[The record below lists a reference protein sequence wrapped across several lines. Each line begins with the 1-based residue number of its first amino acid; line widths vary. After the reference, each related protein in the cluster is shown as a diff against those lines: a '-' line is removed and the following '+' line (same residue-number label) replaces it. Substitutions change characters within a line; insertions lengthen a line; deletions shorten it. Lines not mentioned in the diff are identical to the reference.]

1 MRIEIDIDDKYLN
14 TEVTIKS
21 PRLTQEIEKMIS
33 MMRMLDM
40 QIAVKKNDETY
51 LLDAGEILDIEAV
64 ERNTFIY
71 TEESTY
77 ESELKLYE
85 LEQQLEE
92 KDFIRISEQSIINL
106 KKVKSLKADIN
117 RKIRV
122 TLQNGEQI
130 LVSRMYSD
138 ELRKRLGVK

>member
-1 MRIEIDIDDKYLN
+1 IDDKYLN

-51 LLDAGEILDIEAV
+51 LLDAGEILYIEAV

-92 KDFIRISEQSIINL
+92 KDFIRISKQSIINL

>member
-51 LLDAGEILDIEAV
+51 LLDAGEILYIEAV

-92 KDFIRISEQSIINL
+92 KDFIRISKQSIINL

>member
-51 LLDAGEILDIEAV
+51 LLDAGEILYIEAV

-85 LEQQLEE
+85 LEQQLEK
-92 KDFIRISEQSIINL
+92 KDFIRISKQSIINL
-106 KKVKSLKADIN
+106 K
-117 RKIRV
+117 
-122 TLQNGEQI
+122 
-130 LVSRMYSD
+130 
-138 ELRKRLGVK
+138 

>member
-1 MRIEIDIDDKYLN
+1 MRIDIDDKYLN

-21 PRLTQEIEKMIS
+21 PRHTQEIEKMIS

-51 LLDAGEILDIEAV
+51 LLDAGEILYIEAV

-92 KDFIRISEQSIINL
+92 KDFIRISKQSIINL
-106 KKVKSLKADIN
+106 KKVKSLKGDIN